1 VKNFTNISDLS
12 GTQDGDLKSART
24 RLYSL
29 IGLQNFMYHADI
41 TQDETVSQIGG
52 GGALEDMSRCHSEMK
67 NSIYMR
73 LAGKKMQ
80 DVVVKMDDT
89 QRDRIKTLRTTLVR
103 QSIYAN
109 ENEATE
115 KVGQTNVKT
124 HANWKEEAENEF
136 QAFILF

>member
-1 VKNFTNISDLS
+1 
-12 GTQDGDLKSART
+12 
-24 RLYSL
+24 
-29 IGLQNFMYHADI
+29 MYHADI

-52 GGALEDMSRCHSEMK
+52 GAFEDLSRCHSEMK

-80 DVVVKMDDT
+80 NVVVKMDDT

-103 QSIYAN
+103 QSIY
-109 ENEATE
+109 NEAID
-115 KVGQTNVKT
+115 KVGQTNTNNVKT
-124 HANWKEEAENEF
+124 HTNWKEEAENEF